1 MNIWTQKSIEL
12 ANQRN
17 YLDLL
22 YRVYP
27 ISENAKREISDSI
40 KADLR
45 DSFDNRNDEKLLKTL
60 IEQTNKNQIVF
71 PIKDSYV
78 AYLKHDNSAIDRN
91 PNTVDRIT
99 SILYEMGYDRVIDKA
114 TSPKETNRQIGPLFG
129 D

>member
-27 ISENAKREISDSI
+27 ISENARREISDSV

-60 IEQTNKNQIVF
+60 IDQTNRNRIVF

-99 SILYEMGYDRVIDKA
+99 SIRSESTR
-114 TSPKETNRQIGPLFG
+114 
-129 D
+129 

>member
-27 ISENAKREISDSI
+27 ISENARREISDSI

-60 IEQTNKNQIVF
+60 IEQTNKKQIVF
-71 PIKDSYV
+71 PIK
-78 AYLKHDNSAIDRN
+78 
-91 PNTVDRIT
+91 
-99 SILYEMGYDRVIDKA
+99 VI
-114 TSPKETNRQIGPLFG
+114 
-129 D
+129 